1 MKRKRIDTRAIS
13 PRRPDVSV
21 TESID
26 ALLFARS
33 LKKFADE
40 YLRAALELTV
50 TGEALGVLNVSL
62 AATAYMLRLTVECGK
77 EDAVLKSTLTL
88 SDIVTLDTYFP
99 MGLPE
104 ISDISKIKAAASA
117 AGFHFELRGDR
128 ILFRT
133 KLMRTGRLPIY
144 ATESRKFFDVLY
156 DIFFT

>member
-1 MKRKRIDTRAIS
+1 MRRKRIDARAIS
-13 PRRPDVSV
+13 PRRPDVSQ

-26 ALLFARS
+26 AYLFSHS

-40 YLRAALELTV
+40 YLRAALDLTV

-62 AATAYMLRLTVECGK
+62 AATAYMLRLTVEYGG
-77 EDAVLKSTLTL
+77 EDAVLKSTLSL
-88 SDIVTLDTYFP
+88 SDIITLDVSFP

-104 ISDISKIKAAASA
+104 ISEISKIKAAASA
-117 AGFHFELRGDR
+117 AGFHFELRENR

-133 KLMRTGRLPIY
+133 KLTRTGRLPIY
-144 ATESRKFFDVLY
+144 ATDNRKFFNVLY